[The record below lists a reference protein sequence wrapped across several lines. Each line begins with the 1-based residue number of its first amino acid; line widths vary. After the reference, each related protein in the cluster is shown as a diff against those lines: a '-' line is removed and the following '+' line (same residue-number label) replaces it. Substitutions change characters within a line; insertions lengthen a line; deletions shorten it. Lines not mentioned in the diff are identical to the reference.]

1 VSTIV
6 GLVITEIVVVVLQS
20 ISSVV
25 QSTAGA
31 LVYIDCRM
39 RYEGLD
45 QDLMATV
52 ERRAAGLDDGTD
64 PFRVDQARAVQQ
76 ASAGSGRD
84 PVSAAARAGS
94 GYPAPDT
101 PGRSTARGTTAP
113 GLPGRAALR
122 RSGRPAVRAQGQ
134 PAVPRGSGRS
144 PGTPRRPHPRPRSRP
159 RSRPVGRPAP
169 GEGWTAPGSDRP

>member
-76 ASAGSGRD
+76 ASSR
-84 PVSAAARAGS
+84 
-94 GYPAPDT
+94 
-101 PGRSTARGTTAP
+101 
-113 GLPGRAALR
+113 L
-122 RSGRPAVRAQGQ
+122 
-134 PAVPRGSGRS
+134 
-144 PGTPRRPHPRPRSRP
+144 RPRSRI
-159 RSRPVGRPAP
+159 RCRPGRFRI
-169 GEGWTAPGSDRP
+169 PGS